1 MPLILEGLVTT
12 RSADGKFHLTPMG
25 PIVDREITQLTLRP
39 FRTSQTYQNL
49 CAVPEGVF
57 HVTDDVEL
65 LACALTGQLDA
76 ALEMQPAKQVNGV
89 AVKDVCRRFEF
100 RVRSR
105 DDSAERATLVCEII
119 HREEVRPFFGWNRA
133 KHAVVEAAILASRV
147 GILPADEI
155 KHEMQRLK
163 IMVDKTAG
171 DQESRAFALLQNYIQ
186 LQLDAAREPEDWNE

>member
-12 RSADGKFHLTPMG
+12 RSGDGKFHLTPMG

-65 LACALTGQLDA
+65 LARALTGQLDSS
-76 ALEMQPAKQVNGV
+76 LEMEPARKVSGV

-100 RVRSR
+100 RVSSR
-105 DDSAERATLVCEII
+105 DESAERATLTCEIV
-119 HREEVRPFFGWNRA
+119 HREEVRPFFGWNR
-133 KHAVVEAAILASRV
+133 
-147 GILPADEI
+147 
-155 KHEMQRLK
+155 
-163 IMVDKTAG
+163 
-171 DQESRAFALLQNYIQ
+171 
-186 LQLDAAREPEDWNE
+186 